1 MAQTSGR
8 FNRLARFGAVAMV
21 LAFVIPLAGL
31 AWGALRVPGEAAGVA
46 FSSTALV
53 PFSRSLAVALTAS
66 SLAAILGTASAW
78 LISRSDIPGRR
89 LIAVLVNLPLVI
101 PSFVGAFALRFAFGQ
116 GGLIPAIPRFDG
128 FVGAAIALTLFSFPY
143 VTLPVLARLSV
154 APPAIEE
161 SARMLGSGPVTIFK
175 DAVWPQIRPAV
186 WSGSMLVFLYS
197 LSDFGAV
204 SIMRYDTVTRVI
216 FSSRL
221 SSPSTALTLGLLL
234 AVTAIVADS
243 LTRRRTARYR
253 KSSAD
258 AVVTYPLLV
267 WRWPAVAAMWLVIGL
282 GLIAPLLAFGA
293 WWIRGAGA
301 SGDGLAGMVQGLGD
315 LVSPLL
321 NTAMAGGVSAVVAAA
336 LLIPLGREAG
346 RGTLLGKLGSRAAAA
361 TYALP
366 GILAALAVVF
376 VVVRAPGPIFVFYQ
390 TFPLLVAVYVVNF
403 GAYSVR
409 TTADAV
415 ASMPAVYPE
424 MASTLGAGPAKRFF
438 TIELPLLGPA
448 IAAGGGLVLLS
459 VLKELPATLLLA
471 PIGFDTLATRI
482 WDATGEGFL
491 ADAGLASLVLVVL
504 SGVLT
509 WSLVLRNPTIRTVRI
524 SARKDS

>member
-1 MAQTSGR
+1 VSR
-8 FNRLARFGAVAMV
+8 FNRLARIGAATMF
-21 LAFVIPLAGL
+21 LAFVVPLAGL
-31 AWGALRVPGEAAGVA
+31 AWGALRDPGAAAGVVL
-46 FSSTALV
+46 SSTALR
-53 PFSRSLAVALTAS
+53 PFGRSLAVGLTAAS
-66 SLAAILGTASAW
+66 MAALLGTTTAW
-78 LISRSDIPGRR
+78 LISRSDLPGLR

-116 GGLIPAIPRFDG
+116 GGLIAFVPRLDG
-128 FVGAAIALTLFSFPY
+128 FVGAALALTLFSFPY

-161 SARMLGSGPVTIFK
+161 SARLLGSGPVAIFR
-175 DAVWPQIRPAV
+175 DAIWPQIRPAV

-221 SSPSTALTLGLLL
+221 SSPATALTLGLLL
-234 AVTAIVADS
+234 AVTAIVAES
-243 LTRRRTARYR
+243 LTRKKTASFE

-258 AVVTYPLLV
+258 AVVIYPLAG
-267 WRWPAVAAMWLVIGL
+267 WRWPATAAMWLVIGI
-282 GLIAPLLAFGA
+282 GLLAPLLAFSV
-293 WWIRGAGA
+293 WWVRGALA
-301 SGDGLAGMVQGLGD
+301 TGDGLSGMVESVARLA
-315 LVSPLL
+315 SPLF
-321 NTAMAGGVSAVVAAA
+321 NTALAGSVSALVAVV
-336 LLIPLGREAG
+336 LLLALGRESGAG
-346 RGTLLGKLGSRAAAA
+346 SRLGKLGSRAAAA
-361 TYALP
+361 TFALP

-376 VVVRAPGPIFVFYQ
+376 VVVRAPAPIFAFYQ

-403 GAYSVR
+403 GAYAVR

-415 ASMPAVYPE
+415 ASMPPMYPE
-424 MASTLGAGPAKRFF
+424 VASTLGAGPARRFF

-448 IAAGGGLVLLS
+448 ITAGGGLVLLS

-482 WDATGEGFL
+482 WNATGEGFL
-491 ADAGLASLVLVVL
+491 ADAGLASLALVAL
-504 SGVLT
+504 SGALT
-509 WSLVLRNPTIRTVRI
+509 WSLVLRNPTVRTVGAGSRRP
-524 SARKDS
+524 S